1 MICETRPSDCST
13 SVGIVR
19 ADEATGICA
28 MEVAAVATHAISK
41 ATQAFRRGKLVEI
54 KSSYSSVCAVS
65 NSSSMTWTAGL
76 AKKEPNHTGGYH
88 TDLGVS
94 KQTPQLKHTLKQ

>member
-1 MICETRPSDCST
+1 MICVTRPSDCST

-28 MEVAAVATHAISK
+28 TVVAAEATSAISK

-54 KSSYSSVCAVS
+54 KSSYSSSCAVS
-65 NSSSMTWTAGL
+65 NGSYMTWTAGF
-76 AKKEPNHTGGYH
+76 AKVRSQNHLGGYH
-88 TDLGVS
+88 TVFLGS
-94 KQTPQLKHTLKQ
+94 NKPH